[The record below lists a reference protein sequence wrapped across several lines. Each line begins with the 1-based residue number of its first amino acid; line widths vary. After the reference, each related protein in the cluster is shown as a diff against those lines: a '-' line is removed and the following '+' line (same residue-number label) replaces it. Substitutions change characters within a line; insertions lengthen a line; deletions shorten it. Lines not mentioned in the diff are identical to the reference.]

1 MKTNL
6 IDLPGFMPYQ
16 LAVAADVVG
25 KRLARLYAD
34 RFGLSIPEWRV
45 IAVIARYPGLSAN
58 GVAEQGALD
67 KVQVSRAVSRL
78 TERGLIERRVAE
90 TDRRRSE
97 LSLSDAGRAIY
108 QEIVPLALK
117 EEARMLDRLTADE
130 RQQFAAVLTRLSMQ
144 QPG

>member
-45 IAVIARYPGLSAN
+45 IAVIARYPGLSAF
-58 GVAEQGALD
+58 
-67 KVQVSRAVSRL
+67 RAS
-78 TERGLIERRVAE
+78 GI
-90 TDRRRSE
+90 
-97 LSLSDAGRAIY
+97 
-108 QEIVPLALK
+108 
-117 EEARMLDRLTADE
+117 
-130 RQQFAAVLTRLSMQ
+130 
-144 QPG
+144 